1 MKIRQPSFERLEW
14 IVILGLGVVATAVAA
29 VGIAGTSTVLLVT
42 AAVLAVGVAAEVVR
56 AERHND
62 EERRPVGLL
71 ILIGAQLGALIVA
84 VLIGADTTIM
94 PSVVRSQTLP
104 IALFFAATVAA
115 VVGIDGLISHRL
127 GNRPEI
133 TGRETAIVS
142 AGFSLMFFVLI
153 AQPKPGDTTADL
165 IGSVVSSASVGLA
178 MFAMLILLWLIGH
191 DKSAVSL
198 PIILTSVSTVALVFM
213 SAVLLVLMV
222 SDSPTESFLFPL
234 VPVLAII
241 GAVTAASAYLHN
253 DCANAFAPVL
263 MTISEVNVRRSLISF
278 SVVLVGPIL
287 IGFDQLTDLDLS
299 LPIITVGSS
308 ALSLVVAI
316 HLLGLVRRWVAVE
329 HQGQHDPL
337 TNLPNRPL
345 FFSRLEMAIESA
357 RLRDARFVTMFLDL
371 DRFKAVNDTLGH
383 DAGDELLRQV
393 AERLNEASL
402 RVGANL
408 TVARLGGDE
417 FAILVPAVKDARHSH
432 AIGRLFLDQFL
443 EPFDVGLR
451 DIYVT
456 PSIGIA
462 EFPRD
467 GDSVEE
473 LIENADT
480 AMFEAKERGR
490 NMVVSYSPEQ
500 RVPGAHR
507 LEIEAALHRALEN
520 EELQLY
526 YQPQIDITT
535 GRIFAV
541 EALLRWEHPT
551 LGMISPEK
559 FVPVAE
565 ESTLIDSIGQW
576 ILDEACRAAAHW
588 VDIGLPPINVAVNL
602 SPRQFQKSVHLTD
615 NVTRAL
621 RTSGLPPGRLELEL
635 TETIALEKP
644 EEVNAT
650 LSRFREMGTRTA
662 IDDFGVGHTGL
673 DYLDRIIV
681 DTLKIDRSFINRIGE
696 SGAPLV
702 TAVISLAR
710 GLNLDV
716 IAEGVETRAQV
727 NFLKSHGCRYM
738 QGFLFSKPLTAAQ
751 LEQVLR
757 NQRARV
763 NVAQGRPADAPS
775 NEVIHGA
782 GHSAAAAA
790 PASANVVATP
800 PALANETVASITAI
814 DGEEKEDLGAAPGAT
829 SASVDNAVGSADK
842 AWGALT
848 SGSVE
853 DAA

>member
-1 MKIRQPSFERLEW
+1 MNLRRPTIDRIEW
-14 IVILGLGVVATAVAA
+14 LVVVVAGVVAALFVAVEVVSTSLGAIAALLVIAGVLAFDISRAQQHNDDDNRPLGLLLVVAGQFVAVVGLISPESMQMLIFFSAA
-29 VGIAGTSTVLLVT
+29 VIS
-42 AAVLAVGVAAEVVR
+42 AVGVARVV
-56 AERHND
+56 AY
-62 EERRPVGLL
+62 
-71 ILIGAQLGALIVA
+71 
-84 VLIGADTTIM
+84 
-94 PSVVRSQTLP
+94 
-104 IALFFAATVAA
+104 
-115 VVGIDGLISHRL
+115 RL
-127 GNRPEI
+127 GSRPEI
-133 TGRETAIVS
+133 TQREIAIVS
-142 AGFSLMFFVLI
+142 AGLSLMFFVLI
-153 AQPKPGDTTADL
+153 VEPTISRSMTSSIFSAL
-165 IGSVVSSASVGLA
+165 NSVSLGFA
-178 MFAMLILLWLIGH
+178 MFAMFFIYWLVGYDKDTLSTPLILAAGGTTAFLLVIANFAADYSDGLIPTLALIGLGTA
-191 DKSAVSL
+191 SA
-198 PIILTSVSTVALVFM
+198 
-213 SAVLLVLMV
+213 
-222 SDSPTESFLFPL
+222 
-234 VPVLAII
+234 
-241 GAVTAASAYLHN
+241 AYLHPN
-253 DCANAFAPVL
+253 CAPSFAPAL
-263 MTISEVNVRRSLISF
+263 ITTSEVNVRRSLISF
-278 SVVLVGPIL
+278 SVVLVGPVL
-287 IGFDQLTDLDLS
+287 IGIDLLTDLTLS
-299 LPIITVGSS
+299 LPIVTIGSS
-308 ALSLVVAI
+308 ALALLVAI
-316 HLLGLVRRWVAVE
+316 HLLGLVKRWVAVE

-345 FFSRLEMAIESA
+345 FFTRLELAIESA

-383 DAGDELLRQV
+383 EAGDELLRQV
-393 AERLNEASL
+393 AGRLHDASL

-462 EFPRD
+462 EFPKD
-467 GDSVEE
+467 GGTVEE

-507 LEIEAALHRALEN
+507 LEIEAALHRAIDN
-520 EELQLY
+520 SELKLF

-535 GRIFAV
+535 GQIFAV
-541 EALLRWEHPT
+541 EALLRWDHPS
-551 LGMISPEK
+551 LGMISPDK

-565 ESTLIDSIGQW
+565 ESSLIDSIGEW
-576 ILDEACRAAAHW
+576 IIGEACRTAARW
-588 VDIGLPPINVAVNL
+588 SDIGLPPINVAVNL

-615 NVTRAL
+615 TVSQAL
-621 RTSGLPPGRLELEL
+621 RESGLAPGRLELEL

-650 LSRFREMGTRTA
+650 LSRFREMGIRTA

-727 NFLKSHGCRYM
+727 NFLVSHGCRYM
-738 QGFLFSKPLTAAQ
+738 QGFLFSKPLTAPQ

-757 NQRARV
+757 NQKTRV
-763 NVAQGRPADAPS
+763 AESGQQPQPA
-775 NEVIHGA
+775 HGA
-782 GHSAAAAA
+782 TQIRQPEAVQPPPVPQQAPPAAAEHSALPDSGEAAA
-790 PASANVVATP
+790 
-800 PALANETVASITAI
+800 
-814 DGEEKEDLGAAPGAT
+814 
-829 SASVDNAVGSADK
+829 
-842 AWGALT
+842 
-848 SGSVE
+848 
-853 DAA
+853 